1 MRTLTYFVATSL
13 DGFIADQKGGVGDFL
28 FEGDHMTALF
38 EEYPDTLPAQA
49 REAMGIDAP
58 NKTFDTVLMG
68 RATYQVPGGL
78 PSPYPHLRQHV
89 ISTRLTTT
97 PPDVEVV
104 ADPLPK
110 VRELKAEEGLGIW
123 LCGGGRL
130 AATLLPEIDELI
142 LKIHPIVL
150 GKGIPLFAGDSP
162 PTRFAMASTRT
173 FDTGVAFTTYTKADL
188 ITDHQ
193 P

>member
-1 MRTLTYFVATSL
+1 MRTLTYFIATSL
-13 DGFIADQKGGVGDFL
+13 DGFIADPKGGFGDFL

-58 NKTFDTVLMG
+58 NKTFDTILMG

-78 PSPYPHLRQHV
+78 PSPYPHLRQYV
-89 ISTRLTTT
+89 VSTRLTTT
-97 PPDVEVV
+97 PPDVEVI
-104 ADPLPK
+104 AESPLAR
-110 VRELKAEEGLGIW
+110 VRELKEEPGLGIW

-130 AATLLPEIDELI
+130 AATLLPEIDELV

-150 GKGIPLFAGDSP
+150 GKGIPLFAGDT
-162 PTRFAMASTRT
+162 PTTHFAKATTRT
-173 FDTGVAFTTYTKADL
+173 FDTGVIFATYTKSD
-188 ITDHQ
+188 T
-193 P
+193 

>member
-13 DGFIADQKGGVGDFL
+13 DGFIADPNGGFGDFL
-28 FEGDHMTALF
+28 FEGDHMTAIV

-49 REAMGIDAP
+49 REALGIDAP
-58 NKTFDTVLMG
+58 NTNFDTVLMG

-78 PSPYPHLRQHV
+78 PSPYRHLRQYV
-89 ISTRLTTT
+89 VSSRLTST

-104 ADPLPK
+104 SDPLPK
-110 VRELKAEEGLGIW
+110 VRALKSEEGLGIW

-130 AATLLPEIDELI
+130 AATLLPEIDELV

-150 GKGIPLFAGDSP
+150 GKGIPLFAGDVP
-162 PTRFAMASTRT
+162 TTRFTKASTRT
-173 FDTGVAFTTYTKADL
+173 FDTGVVFTTYTKGDAA
-188 ITDHQ
+188 
-193 P
+193 

>member
-1 MRTLTYFVATSL
+1 MRTLTYFIATSL
-13 DGFIADQKGGVGDFL
+13 DGFIADQTGGVDDFL

-38 EEYPDTLPAQA
+38 EEYPDALPAQA

-58 NKTFDTVLMG
+58 NKNFDTILMG

-78 PSPYPHLRQHV
+78 PSPYPHLRQYV
-89 ISTRLTTT
+89 ASNRLIST

-104 ADPLPK
+104 ADPLAA
-110 VRELKAEEGLGIW
+110 VRDLKSEPGLGIW

-130 AATLLPEIDELI
+130 AATLLPEIDELV

-162 PTRFAMASTRT
+162 TARFTKASTRT
-173 FDTGVAFTTYTKADL
+173 FDTGVVFTTYTREENA
-188 ITDHQ
+188 
-193 P
+193 

>member
-13 DGFIADQKGGVGDFL
+13 DGFIADPKGGFGDFL
-28 FEGDHMTALF
+28 FEGDHMTALV

-58 NKTFDTVLMG
+58 NQHFDTILMG

-78 PSPYPHLRQHV
+78 PSPYPHLRQYV
-89 ISTRLTTT
+89 VSSRLSTT
-97 PPDVEVV
+97 PEDVQVV
-104 ADPLPK
+104 TDPLAK
-110 VRELKAEEGLGIW
+110 VRELKEESDGLGIW

-130 AATLLPEIDELI
+130 AAGLLPEIDELV

-150 GKGIPLFAGDSP
+150 GKGIPLFAGEF
-162 PTRFAMASTRT
+162 PTARFAKASTRV
-173 FDTGVAFTTYTKADL
+173 FDSGVVFASYAKVDGV
-188 ITDHQ
+188 
-193 P
+193 